1 LSENEKC
8 CMKNMPVIGVIGG
21 GSWATAIVKVLQKN
35 PGHINWF
42 IRSEKNIEFIRK
54 NNHNPHYLR
63 AVELDPGKLNISNDI
78 NYIAKESD
86 ILIFVIPAAFLKET
100 LEKLS
105 EDISKKTV
113 ISAIKGVIPGDNL
126 MISDFLNKKF
136 NLPLSSI
143 VILSGPSHAEEVA
156 MERLS
161 YLTFA
166 STDIKLSR
174 NIANIFEIDYIKTIV
189 SSDIYGI
196 EYASV
201 LKNIFAIA
209 AGIYHGL
216 GYGDN
221 FQAVL
226 LSNAIQEIKR
236 FVDTVHPTTRDIKS
250 SVYLGDLIVT
260 AYSQFSRNRTFGN
273 MIGKGYSVKA
283 AILELSMVAE
293 GYYATKCIHQINKK
307 HFVNMPITDAVY
319 NILYNK
325 ISPAIE
331 MKLLTKS
338 LG

>member
-1 LSENEKC
+1 
-8 CMKNMPVIGVIGG
+8 MKRFMKKMPVIGLIGG

-35 PGHINWF
+35 QDHVNWF
-42 IRSEKNIEFIRK
+42 MRSKKNIDFICK
-54 NNHNPHYLR
+54 NKHNPHYLR
-63 AVELDPGKLNISNDI
+63 AIELDPGKLNISNDI
-78 NYIAKESD
+78 NYIVKESD

-105 EDISKKTV
+105 EDISEKTIV
-113 ISAIKGVIPGDNL
+113 SAIKGVIPVDNL
-126 MISDFLNKKF
+126 LISDFFNKNF
-136 NLPLSSI
+136 NIPLSSI

-166 STDIKLSR
+166 SADIKQAR
-174 NIANIFEIDYIKTIV
+174 NIANIFEIHYIKTIV
-189 SSDIYGI
+189 SGDIHGI

-226 LSNAIQEIKR
+226 VSNAIQEIKR
-236 FVDTVHPTTRDIKS
+236 FVDTVHPTTRDIKN

-283 AILELSMVAE
+283 AILELNMVAE
-293 GYYATKCIHQINKK
+293 GYFATKCIHQINKK

-319 NILYNK
+319 NILYDK

-331 MKLLTKS
+331 MKLLTEN

>member
-1 LSENEKC
+1 
-8 CMKNMPVIGVIGG
+8 MKNMPVIGVIGG

-166 STDIKLSR
+166 STDIKLAR
-174 NIANIFEIDYIKTIV
+174 NIANIFEIDYIRTIV
-189 SSDIYGI
+189 SGDINGI

-209 AGIYHGL
+209 AGICHGL

-226 LSNAIQEIKR
+226 VSNAIQEIKR
-236 FVDTVHPTTRDIKS
+236 FVDTVHPITRDIKS
-250 SVYLGDLIVT
+250 SAYLGDLIVT

-293 GYYATKCIHQINKK
+293 GYYGTKCIHQINKK

-319 NILYNK
+319 NILYDN

>member
-1 LSENEKC
+1 
-8 CMKNMPVIGVIGG
+8 MKKMPVIGVIGG

-42 IRSEKNIEFIRK
+42 MRGEKNIEFIRK
-54 NNHNPHYLR
+54 NKHNPHYLR
-63 AVELDPGKLNISNDI
+63 AVELDTGKLNISNDI

-105 EDISKKTV
+105 EDISEKTV
-113 ISAIKGVIPGDNL
+113 VSAIKGVIPVDNL
-126 MISDFLNKKF
+126 LISDFFNKNF
-136 NLPLSSI
+136 NIPLSSI

-166 STDIKLSR
+166 SADIKLAR
-174 NIANIFEIDYIKTIV
+174 NIANIFEIHYIKTIV
-189 SSDIYGI
+189 SGDIHGI

-226 LSNAIQEIKR
+226 VSNAIQEIKR
-236 FVDTVHPTTRDIKS
+236 FVDTVHPTTRDIKN

-283 AILELSMVAE
+283 AILELNMVAE
-293 GYYATKCIHQINKK
+293 GYFATKCIHQINKK

-319 NILYNK
+319 NILYDK

-331 MKLLTKS
+331 MKLLTEN

>member
-1 LSENEKC
+1 
-8 CMKNMPVIGVIGG
+8 MKKMPVIGVIGG

-42 IRSEKNIEFIRK
+42 IRSNENIEFIRK
-54 NNHNPHYLR
+54 NKHNPHYLR
-63 AVELDPGKLNISNDI
+63 AVMLDPEKLNISNDI

-105 EDISKKTV
+105 EDISEKTV
-113 ISAIKGVIPGDNL
+113 VSAIKGVIPGDNL
-126 MISDFLNKKF
+126 LISDFFNKYF
-136 NLPLSSI
+136 NLHLSSI

-166 STDIKLSR
+166 SADIKLARS
-174 NIANIFEIDYIKTIV
+174 IANIFEIHYIKTIV
-189 SSDIYGI
+189 SGDIYGI

-209 AGIYHGL
+209 AGICHGL

-226 LSNAIQEIKR
+226 ISNAIQEIKR
-236 FVDTVHPTTRDIKS
+236 FVDTVRPTTRDIKS

-293 GYYATKCIHQINKK
+293 GYYATKCIYEINKK
-307 HFVNMPITDAVY
+307 HFVNMPVTDAVY
-319 NILYNK
+319 NILYDN

>member
-1 LSENEKC
+1 
-8 CMKNMPVIGVIGG
+8 MKRFMKKMPVIGVIGG

-35 PGHINWF
+35 QDHVNWF
-42 IRSEKNIEFIRK
+42 IRSKINIDFIRK
-54 NNHNPHYLR
+54 NKHNPHYLR

-78 NYIAKESD
+78 NYIVKESD

-105 EDISKKTV
+105 EDISEKTIV
-113 ISAIKGVIPGDNL
+113 SAIKGVIPVDNL
-126 MISDFLNKKF
+126 LISDFFNKNF
-136 NLPLSSI
+136 NIPLSSI

-166 STDIKLSR
+166 SADIKQAR
-174 NIANIFEIDYIKTIV
+174 NIANIFEIHYIKTIV
-189 SSDIYGI
+189 SGDIHGI

-226 LSNAIQEIKR
+226 VSNAIQEIKR
-236 FVDTVHPTTRDIKS
+236 FVDTVHPTTRDIKN

-283 AILELSMVAE
+283 AILELNMVAE
-293 GYYATKCIHQINKK
+293 GYFATKCIHQINKK

-319 NILYNK
+319 NILYDK

-331 MKLLTKS
+331 MKLLTEN

>member
-1 LSENEKC
+1 
-8 CMKNMPVIGVIGG
+8 MKKIPVVGVIGG
-21 GSWATAIVKVLQKN
+21 GSWATAMIKVLQEN
-35 PGHINWF
+35 LSHVNWF
-42 IRSEKNIEFIRK
+42 IRSKKNVEFIHK
-54 NNHNPHYLR
+54 NKHNPHYLR

-105 EDISKKTV
+105 EDISEKTV
-113 ISAIKGVIPGDNL
+113 VSAIKGVIPGDNL
-126 MISDFLNKKF
+126 MISDFLIKYL

-166 STDIKLSR
+166 SADIKLAR
-174 NIANIFEIDYIKTIV
+174 NIANIFEIHFIKTIV
-189 SSDIYGI
+189 SGDIHGI

-209 AGIYHGL
+209 AGICHGL

-236 FVDTVHPTTRDIKS
+236 FVDTVNPTTRDIKS

-319 NILYNK
+319 NILYDK

-331 MKLLTKS
+331 IKLLTES

>member
-1 LSENEKC
+1 
-8 CMKNMPVIGVIGG
+8 MKKKPVIGVIGG
-21 GSWATAIVKVLQKN
+21 GSWATAIVKVLHKN

-42 IRSEKNIEFIRK
+42 MRSRKNIESVRK
-54 NNHNPHYLR
+54 NKHNPHYLR
-63 AVELDPGKLNISNDI
+63 AVMLDPEKLNISNDI
-78 NYIAKESD
+78 NYISKESD
-86 ILIFVIPAAFLKET
+86 ILIFVVPAAFLKQT
-100 LEKLS
+100 LDKLS
-105 EDISKKTV
+105 EDISGKIV
-113 ISAIKGVIPGDNL
+113 VSAIKGVIPGDNL
-126 MISDFLNKKF
+126 LVSDFFNKNF
-136 NLPLSSI
+136 NLPISSI

-166 STDIKLSR
+166 SADIKLAR
-174 NIANIFEIDYIKTIV
+174 NIANIFEVEYIKTIV
-189 SSDIYGI
+189 SGDFYGI

-226 LSNAIQEIKR
+226 LSNSIQEIKR
-236 FVDTVHPTTRDIKS
+236 FVDTVHPITRDIKN

-283 AILELSMVAE
+283 AILELNMVAE

-319 NILYNK
+319 NILYDK

-331 MKLLTKS
+331 MKLLIKS

>member
-1 LSENEKC
+1 
-8 CMKNMPVIGVIGG
+8 MKRFMKKMPVIGVIGG
-21 GSWATAIVKVLQKN
+21 GSWATAIVKVLQKSQDY
-35 PGHINWF
+35 INWF
-42 IRSEKNIEFIRK
+42 IRSKKNIEFIRRNK
-54 NNHNPHYLR
+54 HNPNYLR

-105 EDISKKTV
+105 EDISEKTV
-113 ISAIKGVIPGDNL
+113 VSAIKGVIPGDNL
-126 MISDFLNKKF
+126 MISDFFNKNF

-166 STDIKLSR
+166 SADIKQAR
-174 NIANIFEIDYIKTIV
+174 NIANIFEIHYIKTIV
-189 SSDIYGI
+189 SGDIHGI

-226 LSNAIQEIKR
+226 VSNAIQEIKR
-236 FVDTVHPTTRDIKS
+236 FVDTVHPTTRDIKN

-283 AILELSMVAE
+283 AILELNMVAE
-293 GYYATKCIHQINKK
+293 GYFATKCIHQINKK

-319 NILYNK
+319 NILYDK

-331 MKLLTKS
+331 MKLLTEN

>member
-1 LSENEKC
+1 MEK
-8 CMKNMPVIGVIGG
+8 MPVIGVIGG
-21 GSWATAIVKVLQKN
+21 GSWATAIVKVLQKSQDY
-35 PGHINWF
+35 INWF
-42 IRSEKNIEFIRK
+42 IRSKKNIEFIRK
-54 NNHNPHYLR
+54 NKHNPHYLR

-78 NYIAKESD
+78 NYIVKESD

-105 EDISKKTV
+105 EDISEKTIV
-113 ISAIKGVIPGDNL
+113 SAIKGVIPVDNL
-126 MISDFLNKKF
+126 LISDFFNKNFNIPLN
-136 NLPLSSI
+136 SI

-166 STDIKLSR
+166 SADIKLAR
-174 NIANIFEIDYIKTIV
+174 NIANIFEIGYIKTIV
-189 SSDIYGI
+189 SGDIHGI

-226 LSNAIQEIKR
+226 VSNAIQEIKR
-236 FVDTVHPTTRDIKS
+236 FVDTVHPTTRDIKN

-283 AILELSMVAE
+283 AILELNMVAE
-293 GYYATKCIHQINKK
+293 GYFATKCIHQINKK

-319 NILYNK
+319 NILYDK

-331 MKLLTKS
+331 MKLLTEN